1 MGLVRDSATTDD
13 ALESLVEDAR
23 AAGVELD

>member
-1 MGLVRDSATTDD
+1 MGLVRDSATTDE

-23 AAGVELD
+23 AAAVEIG